1 MELKID
7 DSKAA
12 VTSSCNVHNYIYLIT
27 RVAIC
32 REAHKN
38 RGTDRELVGLAKYLT
53 LIAKLDDFSNLRWIY
68 EEMIS

>member
-1 MELKID
+1 M
-7 DSKAA
+7 
-12 VTSSCNVHNYIYLIT
+12 YIYLIT

-53 LIAKLDDFSNLRWIY
+53 LIAKLDDFSNLRWKYSIY
-68 EEMIS
+68 WVKKLDDDIIVIRVKI

>member
-1 MELKID
+1 M
-7 DSKAA
+7 
-12 VTSSCNVHNYIYLIT
+12 YIYLIT

-53 LIAKLDDFSNLRWIY
+53 LIAKLDDFSNLRWIH
-68 EEMIS
+68 EDIISSGFMRI